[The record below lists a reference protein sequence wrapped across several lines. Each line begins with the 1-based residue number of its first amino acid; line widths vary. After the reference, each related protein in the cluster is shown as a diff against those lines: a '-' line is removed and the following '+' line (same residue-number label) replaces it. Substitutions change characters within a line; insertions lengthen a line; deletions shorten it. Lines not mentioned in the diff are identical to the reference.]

1 LGIGFKKNI
10 ADAKLYLMKSFKAD
24 YVYPVCAD
32 PVKNGI
38 VTVDDS
44 GKIISVTDDKAPPP
58 HTPIETVSGIIV
70 PGFINTHCHTE
81 LSHMKDKIIAGGG
94 LISFIKDIMS
104 SRTADQSEILAA
116 AQAADQEMYDNG
128 IVAVGDISNN
138 SITASIKE
146 KSKLYYHTFVE
157 ILGFLPDKANELFE
171 KALATAEE
179 FKPQST
185 SITAHAP
192 YSVSKELFKL
202 IKQHCDTGTN
212 LLSIHNQE
220 CEDEN
225 KFYRYKLGGFI
236 DLYKHLGVDIGYFR
250 PQARNSLQ
258 SIIPLLTNRQKVL
271 LVHNTCT
278 NLKDIYFIKRFD
290 RKINWCFCPN
300 ANIYIEKR
308 LPKIELF
315 INQGLNITLGTDS
328 LASNNKLCI
337 LSEMRTIQQHFPS
350 IGIDTLLKWGTINGA
365 QFLGIDDEK
374 GTIEAG
380 KTPGL
385 NLITGMDG
393 SKLTPDTKVKKL
405 V

>member
-1 LGIGFKKNI
+1 
-10 ADAKLYLMKSFKAD
+10 MKSFKAD
-24 YVYPVCAD
+24 YVYPICAD
-32 PVKNGI
+32 PIKNGI
-38 VTVDDS
+38 ITVDDN
-44 GKIISVTDDKAPPP
+44 GKILSVTDEKAPQASD
-58 HTPIETVSGIIV
+58 TPIEQVSGIIV

-81 LSHMKDKIIAGGG
+81 LSHMKDVIAAGGG
-94 LISFIKDIMS
+94 LISFIKDILS
-104 SRTADQSEILAA
+104 SRAAETADILDA

-138 SITASIKE
+138 SLTASIKA
-146 KSKLYYHTFVE
+146 KSKLYYHTFIE
-157 ILGFLPDKANELFE
+157 ILGFLPESADSLFE
-171 KALATAEE
+171 KALETAEE
-179 FKPQST
+179 FRPLPT

-202 IKQHCDTGTN
+202 IKKHCDTGTN

-236 DLYKHLGVDIGYFR
+236 DLYKHMGIDIGYFR

-258 SIIPLLTNRQKVL
+258 SIIPLLTNRQKIL
-271 LVHNTCT
+271 MVHNTCT

-290 RKINWCFCPN
+290 RKITWCFCPN
-300 ANIYIEKR
+300 ANLYIEKR

-315 INQGLNITLGTDS
+315 VNQGFNITLGTDS
-328 LASNNKLCI
+328 LASNSKLCI
-337 LSEMRTIQQHFPS
+337 LSEMQTLQQHFPS
-350 IGIDTLLKWGTINGA
+350 LSIDTLLEWATINGA
-365 QFLGIDDEK
+365 RFLGIDDEK
-374 GTIEAG
+374 GTLEAG

-385 NLITGMDG
+385 NLITGMNG
-393 SKLTPDTKVKKL
+393 LKLTPDSKVKKL